1 MKFEGLNTIT
11 AIEYTASYQ
20 MLYMGD
26 NEGYL
31 KVFEIVF
38 SSGTKT
44 NTPNTK

>member
-1 MKFEGLNTIT
+1 
-11 AIEYTASYQ
+11 
-20 MLYMGD
+20 MLYVAD

-38 SSGTKT
+38 SSGTKA